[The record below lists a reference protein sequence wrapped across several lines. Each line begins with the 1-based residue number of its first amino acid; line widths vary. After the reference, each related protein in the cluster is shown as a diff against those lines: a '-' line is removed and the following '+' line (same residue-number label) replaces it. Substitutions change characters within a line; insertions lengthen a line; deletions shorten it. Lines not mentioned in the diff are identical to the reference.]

1 MDIEITNEDINEA
14 LKKDPNMSLKVQIIT
29 LKRVLDETNAELGRV
44 IEENLVLKG
53 IEEVMQEGKTNAKS
67 R

>member
-29 LKRVLDETNAELGRV
+29 LKRARQSD
-44 IEENLVLKG
+44 
-53 IEEVMQEGKTNAKS
+53 
-67 R
+67 